1 MPFNRIIGMA
11 LQGTQPDN
19 KSFLSP
25 IGFKFACNRLPHV
38 NYFCTAATI
47 PDISLGD
54 TTTVENPFVKL
65 PVPGDK
71 LTFGRL
77 DLTFRVDEDMKNF
90 KEIYDWL
97 IALGYPDNFSQR
109 GAIGRT
115 TDSVGSIYSDG
126 SLVITSSNMQPNIE
140 IKFTDM
146 YPSSLTSLEFDVE
159 NTDIE
164 YLKATVSFAY
174 RKYDLSTIS

>member
-1 MPFNRIIGMA
+1 MA

-25 IGFKFACNRLPHV
+25 IGFRFACKRLPHV

-47 PDISLGD
+47 PDISLGETSSVD
-54 TTTVENPFVKL
+54 NPFIKL

-77 DLTFRVDEDMKNF
+77 DLTFRVDEDMENF
-90 KEIYDWL
+90 QEIYNWL
-97 IALGYPDNFSQR
+97 VALGYPDNFSQR

-115 TDSVGSIYSDG
+115 QISTGDVYPDG
-126 SLVITSSNMQPNIE
+126 SLMVMTGNMTPNIE
-140 IKFTDM
+140 ISFIDL
-146 YPSSLTSLEFDVE
+146 YPASLSSLEFDIE
-159 NTDIE
+159 NTDVE

-174 RKYDLSTIS
+174 RKYELKTLS

>member
-1 MPFNRIIGMA
+1 MA

-25 IGFKFACNRLPHV
+25 IGFRFACKRLPHV

-47 PDISLGD
+47 PDISLGETSSVD
-54 TTTVENPFVKL
+54 NPFIKL

-90 KEIYDWL
+90 QEIYNWL
-97 IALGYPDNFSQR
+97 VALGYPDNFTQR

-115 TDSVGSIYSDG
+115 QISTGDVHSDG
-126 SLVITSSNMQPNIE
+126 SLMVMTGNMTPNIE
-140 IKFTDM
+140 ISFIDM
-146 YPSSLTSLEFDVE
+146 YPASLSSLEFDIE
-159 NTDIE
+159 NTDVE

-174 RKYDLSTIS
+174 RKYELKTLS